1 MIKQQLTY
9 RNRMK
14 ETGEKSPRKDT
25 KNRYG
30 LRDPLIDITQE
41 SHKNH

>member
-30 LRDPLIDITQE
+30 LRDPLIYTQE
-41 SHKNH
+41 SHKTH